1 MSNSAHR
8 GKPRRRPAIIA
19 LITLGALVA
28 GGTAAYA
35 YWTTTGSGTGSAAT
49 GTNQAITVNQ
59 TTTVTGLA
67 PGVAPQSLAGNFT
80 NLNPGPVSVG
90 AVTATVS
97 IVPAVTGC
105 TSADYAIT
113 GTGTVANGGVVPAG
127 TNVGSW
133 TGLSIAFVNATDRNQ
148 DACKNVPVTITY
160 SAPILPTP

>member
-8 GKPRRRPAIIA
+8 GTPNRRPAVIA
-19 LITLGALVA
+19 LITLVSVVGI
-28 GGTAAYA
+28 GTAAYA

-49 GTNQAITVNQ
+49 GTSQSIAVNQ

-67 PGVAPQSLAGNFT
+67 PGVAPQALAGDFT
-80 NLNPGPVSVG
+80 NPNPGPVSVG

-97 IVPAVTGC
+97 IVPAVSGC
-105 TSADYAIT
+105 TAADYAIT
-113 GTGTVANGGVVPAG
+113 GTGEVANGGVVPSG

-133 TGLSIAFVNATDRNQ
+133 SGLSIEFVNSETRNQ